1 MLDPEHIPSFQVS
14 FHSDTAARTGNS
26 ELRRL
31 RQELKASLCYV
42 VSFRI
47 AYQNKNLNT
56 PPKRLSS
63 SSYFSFRGP
72 FLSKSLGL

>member
-47 AYQNKNLNT
+47 AYQNKI
-56 PPKRLSS
+56 
-63 SSYFSFRGP
+63 
-72 FLSKSLGL
+72 